1 MNARTPFPDTL
12 SLSPAVGAAMTR
24 TLSAKIDAARGGIH
38 RAEMH
43 PARDPAADEAPRVE
57 DRARH
62 ALPMTDLPVHDAQS
76 LTQGGAQ
83 ALIHLDGKIYTLRI
97 TRAGKLILTK

>member
-12 SLSPAVGAAMTR
+12 TLRSDIGAATIN
-24 TLSAKIDAARGGIH
+24 AKIAQKISAARDGVAFDRITAEPEQEAT
-38 RAEMH
+38 RAMQ
-43 PARDPAADEAPRVE
+43 
-57 DRARH
+57 
-62 ALPMTDLPVHDAQS
+62 ALPMTDLPVHDAGR
-76 LTQGGAQ
+76 LTQGGNQ